1 MSLLIQSL
9 SHFFWL
15 PQPIFL
21 GWIHTW
27 STNEAMSLLV
37 ENPER
42 LPDLVLD
49 LGVLDLPEKLIFA
62 NLVLNPT
69 HLVISQTNS
78 LKLIEPFPSWSI
90 SPISSWKTKESKFMI
105 DGLFLLFQPD
115 QIREICSSIVR
126 SMGCSTIFKI
136 KPFCVLLVSLVLFF
150 CFFFFTCS
158 SKSDGLHPKV
168 RITW

>member
-1 MSLLIQSL
+1 M
-9 SHFFWL
+9 
-15 PQPIFL
+15 
-21 GWIHTW
+21 TW
-27 STNEAMSLLV
+27 STNEPMSLLV

-49 LGVLDLPEKLIFA
+49 LGVLDLPEKLIFTKFI
-62 NLVLNPT
+62 LNPT

-136 KPFCVLLVSLVLFF
+136 KPFCVFWF
-150 CFFFFTCS
+150 CFSVFS
-158 SKSDGLHPKV
+158 SSPAAPSQMGSIQRFASPGKRRKSHLVIFVEGEKV
-168 RITW
+168 TW